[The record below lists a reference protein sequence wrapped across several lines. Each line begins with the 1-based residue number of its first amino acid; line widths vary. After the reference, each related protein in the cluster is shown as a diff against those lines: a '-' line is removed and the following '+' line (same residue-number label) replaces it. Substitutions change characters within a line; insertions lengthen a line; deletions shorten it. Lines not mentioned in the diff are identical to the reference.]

1 MTSGLITAVK
11 SLRRIILFQLLVH
24 LAPQRITWLLC
35 YFKID
40 FISQEKR
47 QDRDFGLNACLLL
60 CGGQALTLSSE

>member
-47 QDRDFGLNACLLL
+47 QGRDFRTQRLFT
-60 CGGQALTLSSE
+60 ALWWSSYNIII

>member
-35 YFKID
+35 YFKI
-40 FISQEKR
+40 SQEKR
-47 QDRDFGLNACLLL
+47 QGRDFGLNPCLLL
-60 CGGQALTLSSE
+60 CGGQAITLSSE